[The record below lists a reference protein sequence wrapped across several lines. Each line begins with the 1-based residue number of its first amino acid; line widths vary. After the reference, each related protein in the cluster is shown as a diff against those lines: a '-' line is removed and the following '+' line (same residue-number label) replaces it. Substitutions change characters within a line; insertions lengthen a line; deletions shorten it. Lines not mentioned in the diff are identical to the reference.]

1 MTKKID
7 SNDYLEQYIVDNI
20 NKNENKLNEPF
31 SLEELFVGLKGLKN
45 NKASSFDRISN
56 EMLKTSGKVL
66 GIYFVKL
73 FNNIQSSSFYPT
85 IWKKDI
91 LHPIHKSDEKT
102 DPNNFRGIAI
112 SSCFGKLFS
121 KLLKNR
127 LQTFCDK
134 NNIIHRIQG
143 SGKKSS
149 RTSDHLMVIKY
160 LIDKIVKNQR
170 KKLYACFVD
179 IKKAFDCT
187 NRQLLFYKLLSE
199 YNVGGNFLK
208 LLQSMYNRHK
218 VHVRLS
224 EGLLQPILTTI
235 GVKQGCGLSPLLF
248 NLFINKLPEIFDK
261 SCDPVKVGNLE
272 VNSLLWADDLVILS
286 SSEKGLQESIN
297 KTFSFYQN
305 IGLDINTKKTKV
317 MIFNCG
323 GKICKNI
330 VFAAGGS
337 QIEVVDNYQYLG
349 IKLKPSGSMQLA
361 TNELFTKANRAWFAI
376 SNVLYQ
382 HKKLAVKRALQLF
395 DSLIKPIFSYAAEF
409 WLPFIIPKKGF
420 ESQTNFLK
428 FWESFQP
435 ELLNQKV
442 CRLLLSVHKRC
453 SRLAVLGEL
462 GRYPVFIPALRHCL
476 KYKHHIDS
484 IDNTSLISVILSD
497 MKANP
502 QMDCWLSRVEKI
514 KTLFNIKRLCGTPDQ
529 AGLKIDKI
537 IKSKFDR
544 FYLDEIN
551 QRKIGID
558 GQDHNKLRF
567 YNKLKGSFKIEPY
580 LVQIRNRNQRQ
591 WLSRYRT
598 SAHNLHIETGRY
610 TRPVTPFLERKCR
623 YCKDDSIDNEEHFI
637 LFCGTFKIKRQCF
650 MNRLNVLY
658 PKFEL
663 MSYEEKLKFILCPPT
678 IDVAKCVSKF
688 LGIMTNTRNEIDMG
702 LNPQDLSLYLKHVAI
717 FN

>member
-199 YNVGGNFLK
+199 YNIGGNFLK
-208 LLQSMYNRHK
+208 LLQSLYDKHE
-218 VHVRLS
+218 VYVRLS
-224 EGLLQPILTTI
+224 EGLLQPIITTI

-248 NLFINKLPEIFDK
+248 NIFINKLPEIFDK
-261 SCDPVKVGNLE
+261 SCDPIKLGNLDI
-272 VNSLLWADDLVILS
+272 NALLWADDLVILS
-286 SSEKGLQESIN
+286 ESGTGLQNSID
-297 KTFSFYQN
+297 KTFSFYQSL
-305 IGLDINTKKTKV
+305 GLELNTKKTKV
-317 MIFNCG
+317 MVFSCG
-323 GKICKNI
+323 GRICKDF
-330 VFAAGGS
+330 VFLAGGAI
-337 QIEVVDNYQYLG
+337 IETVDSYQYLG
-349 IKLKPSGSMQLA
+349 IKTKSSGSMQLA
-361 TNELFTKANRAWFAI
+361 TDELFTKANRAWFAI

-382 HKKLAVKRALQLF
+382 HKKLPVFKAFQLF
-395 DSLIKPIFSYAAEF
+395 DSLIKPIFLYATEF
-409 WLPFIIPKKGF
+409 WLPFIVPKKGF
-420 ESQTNFLK
+420 ESQTDILK
-428 FWESFQP
+428 FWENFQP
-435 ELLNQKV
+435 ELLNQKL

-462 GRYPVFIPALRHCL
+462 GRYPVLIPALRHCL
-476 KYKHHIDS
+476 KYQFHIDTLDS
-484 IDNTSLISVILSD
+484 DSLVSKTILE
-497 MKANP
+497 MKNNP
-502 QMDCWLSRVEKI
+502 EIDCWLSRVDKI
-514 KTLFNIKRLCGTPDQ
+514 KSLFNIKRLCGTPER
-529 AGLKIDKI
+529 AGLFIDKA

-551 QRKIGID
+551 KIKLGDD
-558 GQDHNKLRF
+558 GQNHNKLRF
-567 YNKLKGSFKIEPY
+567 YNQIKGSFKIEPY
-580 LVQIRNRNQRQ
+580 IQKIKNRNQRQ
-591 WLSRYRT
+591 WLTRFRT
-598 SAHNLHIETGRY
+598 SAHTLRIESGRY
-610 TRPVTPFLERKCR
+610 TRPVTPITERKCT
-623 YCKDDSIDNEEHFI
+623 YCKDDEIDDERHFV
-637 LFCGTFKIKRQCF
+637 LFCKTFNIKRQGF
-650 MNRLNVLY
+650 
-658 PKFEL
+658 
-663 MSYEEKLKFILCPPT
+663 
-678 IDVAKCVSKF
+678 
-688 LGIMTNTRNEIDMG
+688 
-702 LNPQDLSLYLKHVAI
+702 
-717 FN
+717 